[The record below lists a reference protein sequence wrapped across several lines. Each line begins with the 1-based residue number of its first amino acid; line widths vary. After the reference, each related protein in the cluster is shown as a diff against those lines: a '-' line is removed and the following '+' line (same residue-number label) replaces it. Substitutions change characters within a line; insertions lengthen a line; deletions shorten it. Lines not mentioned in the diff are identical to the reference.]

1 MASPVPADLVRPAS
15 PRLARVFDAALVA
28 GFSLLIALSAQVA
41 IPLPFTPV
49 PVTLQTFAILLT
61 GVLLGSG
68 RGALAAVAYVAEGSL
83 GLPFFSGGTA
93 GIAHLLG
100 PTGGY
105 LVGCVAAA
113 FVAGRLVERGLT
125 VKPAGLLLTLFTA
138 DLVVYI
144 PGLAWLAVFIG
155 ANKAFALGFL
165 PFVVGDA
172 LKIVAAWSLLFA
184 ATAKTAAGWSPRDKR
199 KE

>member
-1 MASPVPADLVRPAS
+1 MASPVYADLVRPAS

-28 GFSLLIALSAQVA
+28 GFSILIALSAQVA

-61 GVLLGSG
+61 GCLLGSG
-68 RGALAAVAYVAEGSL
+68 RGALAAAAYVAEGSL

-93 GIAHLLG
+93 GIGHLLG

-113 FVAGRLVERGLT
+113 FVAGLLAERGLAR
-125 VKPAGLLLTLFTA
+125 KPAGLLMTLCAA
-138 DLVVYI
+138 DLLVFV
-144 PGLAWLAVFIG
+144 PGVLWLSVFTGPGKAV
-155 ANKAFALGFL
+155 ALGFL

-172 LKIVAAWSLLFA
+172 LKVAAAWSILLA
-184 ATAKTAAGWSPRDKR
+184 AALVTSRVR
-199 KE
+199 ERS